1 MEVDMDMDPIS
12 DRDAAVTNTGVLH
25 ADERH
30 ENTSLWTKIKSE
42 DQLFTKL
49 IVTTAFRYDD
59 TDDNINDADE
69 FANLVNNIRDSMIL
83 SAIALPGYFVSIALI
98 GTRLCFKFIQTPRYI
113 QIQGFAFMAII
124 YLIISEMWDVL
135 TQHHWNLVFLYG
147 STFFFSNYS
156 PNITTFMLPSIT
168 FSPDCRS
175 TLNGISA
182 ASGKTGALFRALLF
196 QPIASKYGDAKVMQL
211 CALTSV
217 FAGFITIL

>member
-1 MEVDMDMDPIS
+1 VFYG
-12 DRDAAVTNTGVLH
+12 NTLFQPVVIK
-25 ADERH
+25 
-30 ENTSLWTKIKSE
+30 TS
-42 DQLFTKL
+42 FG
-49 IVTTAFRYDD
+49 YDD

-69 FANLVNNIRDSMIL
+69 FANLVDNIRDSMIL

-98 GTRLCFKFIQTPRYI
+98 GTRLCFKFIQTPRSI
-113 QIQGFAFMAII
+113 QIQGFAFMAIT
-124 YLIISEMWDVL
+124 YFIISEIWDVL

-211 CALTSV
+211 MCFDERFCGIYNQTLYKSTKNYWLLD
-217 FAGFITIL
+217 IRCCHNDTIFLLLLYC